1 VKGKNYQPVSETE
14 ASIVKTVSR
23 ASFPIASGPKRFIGD
38 LAAGYSKQ
46 LSDGGRQYLAWI
58 ANRFRR
64 QYQLSAE
71 QLQWVAE
78 HIYPDVLIG
87 SESNRPCESAEVSG
101 GT

>member
-1 VKGKNYQPVSETE
+1 MKGKNYAPLSEIE
-14 ASIVKTVSR
+14 SSIVKTVSR

-38 LAAGYSKQ
+38 LQAGYSKQ
-46 LSDGGRQYLAWI
+46 LSDGGRAYLAWI

-78 HIYPDVLIG
+78 HIYPDVPIG
-87 SESNRPCESAEVSG
+87 VESNR
-101 GT
+101 

>member
-1 VKGKNYQPVSETE
+1 MKGKNYAPLSEME
-14 ASIVKTVSR
+14 LSIVKTVSR

-38 LAAGYSKQ
+38 LSAGYSKQ
-46 LSDGGRQYLAWI
+46 LSDGGRAYLAWI

-78 HIYPDVLIG
+78 HIYPDVPIG
-87 SESNRPCESAEVSG
+87 SESNRASHAE
-101 GT
+101 